1 MCELL
6 GLCGSRPFAADVTM
20 RAFGRRDERNADGW
34 GLAWYVGRSLA
45 IVKEGSPWTQSP
57 HATFLGDYEKVR
69 SGIFL
74 AHVRRATVGRRASRA
89 NAHPF
94 EREIGGRSWS
104 FAHNGTVKGAAD
116 LPLGCYHPIGETDS
130 EALFCHL
137 AGRLSRGGRGG
148 RLDDEHGWRWLA
160 RALARLN
167 TLGKMNC
174 LLSDGRRLFVWRDVN
189 GFKGLSMRIVGFH
202 NGAARRLNDS
212 DIDIDLHAPTGDKVC
227 AVATYP
233 LSPTGWHELRP
244 GELLVLERGEL
255 VWSSARSSACALNG
269 NGVAGREAAA
279 R

>member
-45 IVKEGSPWTQSP
+45 LVKEGSPWRESP
-57 HATFLGDYEKVR
+57 HASFLAEYEKVR
-69 SGIFL
+69 SSIFL
-74 AHVRRATVGRRASRA
+74 AHVRRATVGRRSSRA

-104 FAHNGTVKGAAD
+104 FAHNGTVKAGG
-116 LPLGCYHPIGETDS
+116 LPLGSYRPIGETDS
-130 EALFCHL
+130 ERLFCHL
-137 AGRLSRGGRGG
+137 AGRLNRRGG
-148 RLDDEHGWRWLA
+148 RLDEETDWRWLA
-160 RALARLN
+160 RALDRLN

-174 LLSDGRRLFVWRDVN
+174 LLSDGRRLFVWRDAA

-202 NGAARRLNDS
+202 NGSGRRLNDP
-212 DIDIDLHAPTGDKVC
+212 DIDIDLHGPVGDRVC

-233 LSPTGWHELRP
+233 LSPTGWHDLRA

-255 VWSSARSSACALNG
+255 VWSSERSNG
-269 NGVAGREAAA
+269 EPVNGEAAA
-279 R
+279 PAAHGAA